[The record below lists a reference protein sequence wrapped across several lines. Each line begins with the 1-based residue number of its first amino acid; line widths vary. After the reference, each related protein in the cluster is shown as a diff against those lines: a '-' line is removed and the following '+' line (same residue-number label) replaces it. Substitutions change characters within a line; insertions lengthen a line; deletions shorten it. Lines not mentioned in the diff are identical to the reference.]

1 MLLHL
6 TEIFIFSFLVL
17 LSFIMITNP
26 LKVNKKANFWLGI
39 SLMLWATFWLDEVL
53 ILTGSNALNG
63 TLAMPMRIVQF
74 LAPIVFYLSFLFFTN
89 PNYTFGIKS
98 LNFLIIPIL
107 YITVLIFDIQTANDL
122 QYLSIGLIIIH
133 TLFYTIKSYL
143 KIKQHQKKIKQFSS
157 SILEIDLK
165 WLEYIIF
172 IILIIAFVVSI
183 FNVVYYKLPLSIYV
197 NIIMLGAILFIAY
210 NTLKQKEI
218 FPKNKKH
225 RKAVI
230 AIDENQIE
238 QVHTKRKIIS
248 DEDLITMKTK
258 LNLLMKDQHLYLNP
272 DVNVASLSE
281 EMQLTTHQLS
291 YIINKGFNQNFF
303 QFINS
308 YRIEKAKE
316 LLLDSS
322 SNKLSILGI
331 AFESGFSSKTAFNT
345 TFKKFTKQTPSEFK
359 KQGSSL

>member
-1 MLLHL
+1 MLLHI

-17 LSFIMITNP
+17 LSFITIANP
-26 LKVNKKANFWLGI
+26 LRVNKKANFWLGI
-39 SLMLWATFWLDEVL
+39 SFMLWATFWLDEIL
-53 ILTGSNALNG
+53 ILVGSSALNSI
-63 TLAMPMRIVQF
+63 LAILIRIVQF

-89 PNYTFGIKS
+89 PNYTFSIKS
-98 LNFLIIPIL
+98 LSFLIIPIL
-107 YITVLIFDIQTANDL
+107 YIAILFLDLLTANDL
-122 QYLSIGLIIIH
+122 QYLSIGLIIVH
-133 TLFYTIKSYL
+133 TLFYTIKSYF

-157 SILEIDLK
+157 SILDIDLK

-183 FNVVYYKLPLSIYV
+183 FNIVYYKLPLSIYV

-225 RKAVI
+225 RNAVI

-238 QVHTKRKIIS
+238 QIHTKRKIIS
-248 DEDLITMKTK
+248 DDDL
-258 LNLLMKDQHLYLNP
+258 LNYKSTLNALMKKQQLFLNS
-272 DVNVASLSE
+272 DINVAVLSE
-281 EMQLTTHQLS
+281 HMQISTHQLS
-291 YIINKGFNQNFF
+291 YIINNGFNQNFF

-308 YRIEKAKE
+308 YRVEKAKE
-316 LLLDSS
+316 LLLDTSS
-322 SNKLSILGI
+322 DKLSILGI

-345 TFKKFTKQTPSEFK
+345 TFKKFTNLTPSEFK
-359 KQGSSL
+359 KQGSVL

>member
-17 LSFIMITNP
+17 LSFIMIANP

-53 ILTGSNALNG
+53 ILTGSNTLDG
-63 TLAMPMRIVQF
+63 TLALLMRIIQF

-89 PNYTFGIKS
+89 PNYNFDIKS
-98 LNFLIIPIL
+98 LSFLILPFF
-107 YITVLIFDIQTANDL
+107 YITVLIYDNQTANDL

-143 KIKQHQKKIKQFSS
+143 KIKQHQQKIKQFSS

-183 FNVVYYKLPLSIYV
+183 FNIVYYKLPLNIYV
-197 NIIMLGAILFIAY
+197 NFIMLGAILFVAY

-225 RKAVI
+225 RAAVI
-230 AIDENQIE
+230 AIDETQNE
-238 QVHTKRKIIS
+238 QTSTKRKIIS
-248 DEDLITMKTK
+248 DEDL
-258 LNLLMKDQHLYLNP
+258 LNYKSTLHSLMKEQQLFLNS
-272 DVNVASLSE
+272 DINVAVLSE
-281 EMQLTTHQLS
+281 HMQISTHQLS
-291 YIINKGFNQNFF
+291 YIINNGFNQNFF

-316 LLLDSS
+316 LLLDISS
-322 SNKLSILGI
+322 DKLSILGI

-345 TFKKFTKQTPSEFK
+345 TFKKFTNQTPSEFK
-359 KQGSSL
+359 KQGSNL